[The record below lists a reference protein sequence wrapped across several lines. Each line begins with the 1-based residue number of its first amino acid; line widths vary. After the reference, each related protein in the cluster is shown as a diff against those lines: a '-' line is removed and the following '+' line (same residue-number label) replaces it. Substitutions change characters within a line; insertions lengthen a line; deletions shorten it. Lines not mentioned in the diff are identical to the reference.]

1 MVGSGDLQQLQLAS
15 HCIDQGIGKALQR
28 RDKKEAGK
36 KKQKRSSRCI
46 LTTDCAWQWHQCL
59 AHLHVLPAEFCA
71 ESALHSACLLPT
83 SPLTSPR
90 NLLMSTRYAPS
101 LCTLQFCFAHNVAFL
116 KSLVLPEIN
125 SSLTIDL
132 ECVNPTAN
140 MICTCWHELPTKHKP
155 QQQWPVWTPCS
166 KVVVFDFLQMI
177 AMNHKMRKCSLHIEL
192 IEIHLLLETH
202 ALSAHIFTLGFH
214 LPTCQKPSQDL
225 TSTFR
230 WAMYRIY
237 LFSELSCLTKK

>member
-1 MVGSGDLQQLQLAS
+1 MVGSGDLQQLQLAG
-15 HCIDQGIGKALQR
+15 HCIDQGIGKALQK

-90 NLLMSTRYAPS
+90 NLLMSTRCALS

-125 SSLTIDL
+125 SSLAIDL
-132 ECVNPTAN
+132 SNEST
-140 MICTCWHELPTKHKP
+140 
-155 QQQWPVWTPCS
+155 QQQIWFALAGMNCQPSINHNNNEQYEPPAARWWSLTFCRWLQWT
-166 KVVVFDFLQMI
+166 I
-177 AMNHKMRKCSLHIEL
+177 IWG
-192 IEIHLLLETH
+192 
-202 ALSAHIFTLGFH
+202 SAVCT
-214 LPTCQKPSQDL
+214 
-225 TSTFR
+225 
-230 WAMYRIY
+230 
-237 LFSELSCLTKK
+237 